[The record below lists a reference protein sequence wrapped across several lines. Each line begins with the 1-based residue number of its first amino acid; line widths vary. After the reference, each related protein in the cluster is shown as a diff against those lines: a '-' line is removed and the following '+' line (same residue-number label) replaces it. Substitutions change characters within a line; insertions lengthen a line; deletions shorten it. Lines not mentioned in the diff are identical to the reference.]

1 MCLFQAKENC
11 NGLELD
17 GRRIRVDYSITK
29 RAHTPTPGVY
39 MGRPT
44 RSRDEDRVDR
54 DDRYDDRTYDRGYDR
69 DYGEWGEHGMLY
81 LEYNGGLYLEYNG
94 GIIWSTMVCS
104 IWSELYLEYSGG
116 L

>member
-1 MCLFQAKENC
+1 MCVCVCVYLQAKENC

-44 RSRDEDRVDR
+44 KSKDDDRDKDRDRGRDR
-54 DDRYDDRTYDRGYDR
+54 DDRYDDRSRYDDKSRYDDRGSGYDR
-69 DYGEWGEHGMLY
+69 DYRKLFGW
-81 LEYNGGLYLEYNG
+81 
-94 GIIWSTMVCS
+94 WAS
-104 IWSELYLEYSGG
+104 IGNLW
-116 L
+116 